1 LSPTG
6 IAGCFLLILLLLYAS
21 AVVSG
26 SEVAFFS
33 LTPNNFADLE
43 EENTPASIRILR
55 LKEQPHKL
63 LATILI
69 CNNFINVAIAIVSDF
84 IVRSIFSEAVF
95 ENMAR
100 GLLKILPFLVVSL
113 KSLSKGIR
121 FAIVVVGVTFLLVLF
136 GEVAPK
142 IYAKLNNVRL
152 AKIMSGPLT
161 FMMRLLSP
169 FSRLMVQGTN
179 FIERHLEKNGS
190 QTSKEEIGQA
200 IELTVSKGKHARQ
213 EIDILKSI
221 VKFGDVAARQIMRSR
236 VDVTAV
242 DFRISFK
249 ELLEVVKECGFSRI
263 PVFKDDFDHVTG
275 ILYVKDLIGHL
286 KEEDGFEWQKLIRTD
301 IIYVPESKKIDDLL
315 KEFQAKRF
323 HMAIVVDEYG
333 GSSGIVTLHDILE
346 EILGEIK
353 DEFDDDAEVDY
364 KKINSFTY
372 LFEGKTLLN
381 DACRIMEVETD
392 TFDEVKGDSDS
403 IAGLFLE
410 IVGMFP
416 KVGQEVTYKKFKFKI
431 VAVTQ
436 RRIEQIL
443 VTILK

>member
-1 LSPTG
+1 M
-6 IAGCFLLILLLLYAS
+6 
-21 AVVSG
+21 VSG

>member
-1 LSPTG
+1 V
-6 IAGCFLLILLLLYAS
+6 GCFLLILLLLYAS
-21 AVVSG
+21 AVISG

-43 EENTPASIRILR
+43 EENTPAAKRTLR
-55 LKEQPHKL
+55 LKESPHKL

-100 GLLKILPFLVVSL
+100 GLLKILPFLAVSQ

-121 FAIVVVGVTFLLVLF
+121 FTIVVVGVTFLLVLF

-152 AKIMSGPLT
+152 AKMMSGTLT
-161 FMMRLLSP
+161 FLMRLLSP

-179 FIERHLEKNGS
+179 FIEKRLKKNGS
-190 QTSKEEIGQA
+190 QTSKEEIGHA

-221 VKFGDVAARQIMRSR
+221 VKFGDVAARQIMHSR

-263 PVFKDDFDHVTG
+263 PVYKDDFDHVTG

-286 KEEDGFEWQKLIRTD
+286 KEVDDFEWQSLIRTD

-315 KEFQAKRF
+315 KEFQSKRF
-323 HMAIVVDEYG
+323 HIAIVVDEYG

-346 EILGEIK
+346 EVLGEIK

-364 KKINSFTY
+364 KKINASNY
-372 LFEGKTLLN
+372 LFEGKSLLN
-381 DACRIMEVETD
+381 DVCRIMDIETD

-403 IAGLFLE
+403 VAGLFLE
-410 IVGMFP
+410 IVGQLP
-416 KVGQEVTYKKFKFKI
+416 KEGQEVTYKKFKFKI
-431 VAVTQ
+431 VAVTK

>member
-1 LSPTG
+1 MSPTG